1 MCPRAGARSVVDV
14 RNVASWRMLEKCGF
28 VREGMV
34 RQGKMVNTWCD
45 YYLYGLLRSDVE
57 GR

>member
-1 MCPRAGARSVVDV
+1 MVPTSVNGYPSPVH
-14 RNVASWRMLEKCGF
+14 GF

-34 RQGKMVNTWCD
+34 RQGKLVNTWCD

-57 GR
+57 G